1 MELAAMEKAKER
13 LATEEKEKSSGS
25 QTTELIQA
33 MLLKDLMKQIGGNQD
48 RRESNTSLR
57 KESASNDPFEP
68 TSEGTIS
75 KNLMR
80 QMSSGADALKGRRT
94 RRISDDKINLTR
106 ILLTGGPCAG
116 KSTALAA
123 ISQDLTQLGYKV
135 LVVPEAATI
144 IMKGGAMIVSSDFT
158 EQQGLMFQ
166 KGLMKLQTALEDSF
180 IDIGQMV

>member
-1 MELAAMEKAKER
+1 MEKAKER
-13 LATEEKEKSSGS
+13 LATEEKEKSGSS

-33 MLLKDLMKQIGGNQD
+33 MLLKDLMKQMSSTSED
-48 RRESNTSLR
+48 RPSNTISR
-57 KESASNDPFEP
+57 KESATNDPFEP
-68 TSEGTIS
+68 SSEGTIS

-80 QMSSGADALKGRRT
+80 QMSNGENPLKGRRT

-158 EQQGLMFQ
+158 EQ
-166 KGLMKLQTALEDSF
+166 
-180 IDIGQMV
+180 

>member
-1 MELAAMEKAKER
+1 MEKAKER
-13 LATEEKEKSSGS
+13 LATEEKEKSGSS

-33 MLLKDLMKQIGGNQD
+33 MLLKDLMKQMSSTSED
-48 RRESNTSLR
+48 RPSNTISR
-57 KESASNDPFEP
+57 KESATNDPFEP
-68 TSEGTIS
+68 SSEGTIS

-80 QMSSGADALKGRRT
+80 QMSNGENALKGRRT

-158 EQQGLMFQ
+158 EQ
-166 KGLMKLQTALEDSF
+166 
-180 IDIGQMV
+180 

>member
-1 MELAAMEKAKER
+1 
-13 LATEEKEKSSGS
+13 
-25 QTTELIQA
+25 
-33 MLLKDLMKQIGGNQD
+33 
-48 RRESNTSLR
+48 
-57 KESASNDPFEP
+57 
-68 TSEGTIS
+68 
-75 KNLMR
+75 
-80 QMSSGADALKGRRT
+80 MSSGADALKGRRT

-158 EQQGLMFQ
+158 EQQGLMF
-166 KGLMKLQTALEDSF
+166 
-180 IDIGQMV
+180 

>member
-1 MELAAMEKAKER
+1 MEKAKER
-13 LATEEKEKSSGS
+13 FATEEKEKSGSS
-25 QTTELIQA
+25 QTTDLIQA
-33 MLLKDLMKQIGGNQD
+33 MLLKDLMRQMSGVSDD
-48 RRESNTSLR
+48 RPANTPLR
-57 KESASNDPFEP
+57 KESATNDPFEP
-68 TSEGTIS
+68 SSEGTIS

-80 QMSSGADALKGRRT
+80 QMSNGENALKGRRT

-158 EQQGLMFQ
+158 EQ
-166 KGLMKLQTALEDSF
+166 
-180 IDIGQMV
+180 

>member
-1 MELAAMEKAKER
+1 
-13 LATEEKEKSSGS
+13 
-25 QTTELIQA
+25 
-33 MLLKDLMKQIGGNQD
+33 MLLKDLMKQMGGNQERKD
-48 RRESNTSLR
+48 PNTLLR
-57 KESASNDPFEP
+57 KESASNDLFEP

-80 QMSSGADALKGRRT
+80 QMSTGSEGLKSRRT

-158 EQQGLMFQ
+158 EQQGLMF
-166 KGLMKLQTALEDSF
+166 
-180 IDIGQMV
+180 